1 MALSR
6 LAAEFAA
13 EIKQQDWSD
22 APYRADRAGHQRWM
36 DGNNP
41 TIQQLGEDATELLM
55 LNIVWNTAQV
65 LAHSDPNFDVYA
77 YAEACGVGKKLI
89 YTSSGRK
96 SGGITAGLRRDEGGY
111 HRPGTYSS
119 VPSDPTTARRTR
131 SLGRNDSMPGT

>member
-1 MALSR
+1 MALCR

-36 DGNNP
+36 DGNNS
-41 TIQQLGEDATELLM
+41 TIPQLSESETDILK

-65 LAHSDPNFDVYA
+65 LAHQDPNFDVYE
-77 YAEACGVGKKLI
+77 YAEACGVAARHI
-89 YTSSGRK
+89 YTKSGRK
-96 SGGITAGLRRDEGGY
+96 SGGIINGLRQDEGGY

-119 VPSDPTTARRTR
+119 ALPEPPTA
-131 SLGRNDSMPGT
+131 

>member
-22 APYRADRAGHQRWM
+22 APFRPDRAGHQRWM

-41 TIQQLGEDATELLM
+41 AIRQLESDETDILK
-55 LNIVWNTAQV
+55 LNIMWNTAQV
-65 LAHSDPNFDVYA
+65 LAHRDPNFDVYE
-77 YAEACGVGKKLI
+77 YAEACGIANRHI

-96 SGGITAGLRRDEGGY
+96 SGGITGGLRQDEGGY

-119 VPSDPTTARRTR
+119 APFKPTTA
-131 SLGRNDSMPGT
+131 

>member
-13 EIKQQDWSD
+13 EIKNQDWSD
-22 APYRADRAGHQRWM
+22 APYRADRAGHQRRM

-41 TIQQLGEDATELLM
+41 TIPQLADDETGILK
-55 LNIVWNTAQV
+55 LNIMWNTAQV
-65 LAHSDPNFDVYA
+65 LAHRDPNFDVYE
-77 YAEACGVGKKLI
+77 YAEACGIAHRHI

-96 SGGITAGLRRDEGGY
+96 SGGITAGLRTDAGGY

-119 VPSDPTTARRTR
+119 APPDAPPA
-131 SLGRNDSMPGT
+131 